1 MSRRLN
7 ADAPMLHDAACLS
20 SPVHSSSLGLLP
32 VPHFPRY
39 TPNLSRKCTHVLV
52 DPSCDLATE
61 KLLSLRAD
69 RSTWRQEVVSLQW
82 LAACMAGGARVGE
95 AGFRALQV
103 LSRENGWHRV

>member
-1 MSRRLN
+1 MALLLTSQ
-7 ADAPMLHDAACLS
+7 AVTGD
-20 SPVHSSSLGLLP
+20 SPP
-32 VPHFPRY
+32 PRY

-69 RSTWRQEVVSLQW
+69 RSTWRQEVVTLQW
-82 LAACMAGGARVGE
+82 LAACKAGGARAGE

-103 LSRENGWHRV
+103 RLRSSAGGSVAKGMSSTSLT